1 MSDSHEPPIIEALAS
16 STADEQ
22 LWAMVAHLSY
32 LLTYVMGLSFLAPLI
47 IWLLQKE
54 KSPFVVDQA
63 KEALNFQLA
72 ALLVNAI
79 LGVATFFTCGVSLIL
94 VPVVL
99 VGATV
104 YSIIAG
110 IAANR
115 GEAYRYPYTIRF
127 IS

>member
-1 MSDSHEPPIIEALAS
+1 MNEPLAS
-16 STADEQ
+16 TTADEQ
-22 LWAMVAHLSY
+22 LWAMIAHLSY

>member
-1 MSDSHEPPIIEALAS
+1 MSDSHEPPMNEPLAS
-16 STADEQ
+16 TTADEQ

-72 ALLVNAI
+72 TLLVNAV